1 MDVNLLPPEF
11 RSNNGTEIK
20 EFTYQNTGYKNTR
33 LSKRILNID
42 SGQLNSN
49 QTTFSLELQEKFR
62 IDKKSDIYLD
72 SITTYNCKSNAD
84 TNSIGFLLTIDEFNN
99 NNSFSNTSGIHN
111 KIFIPND
118 STNTT
123 ATATTVTHKGKK
135 LNYVG
140 TINPTELMKLN
151 LTLTILDS
159 TTTIFNS
166 GNSRFLMELI
176 FVENE

>member
-20 EFTYQNTGYKNTR
+20 DFTYQNTGYKNTR

-42 SGQLNSN
+42 SGSIDGT
-49 QTTFSLELQEKFR
+49 QTTISLELQEKFR

-72 SITTYNCKSNAD
+72 SITTHNCKPNTHTD
-84 TNSIGFLLTIDEFNN
+84 QIGFLLTIDEFNN
-99 NNSFSNTSGIHN
+99 NNSFSNKQEIHN
-111 KIFIPND
+111 RIFIPND

-123 ATATTVTHKGKK
+123 ATPTTVTHKGKK

-159 TTTIFNS
+159 TTIFNT

>member
-20 EFTYQNTGYKNTR
+20 DFTYQNTGYKNTR

-42 SGQLNSN
+42 SGIIVQGIS
-49 QTTFSLELQEKFR
+49 FSLDLQEKFR

-72 SITTYNCKSNAD
+72 SITTHNCVQNNTSD
-84 TNSIGFLLTIDEFNN
+84 RIGFLLTINEFNN
-99 NNSFSNTSGIHN
+99 NNSYSNTSGIHN

-118 STNTT
+118 
-123 ATATTVTHKGKK
+123 ATSPTVGQTVTHKGKK

-140 TINPTELMKLN
+140 TINPTELLN
-151 LTLTILDS
+151 LNITLTDLS
-159 TTTIFNS
+159 TNPLTIFNI
-166 GNSRFLMELI
+166 GQSRFLMELI

>member
-20 EFTYQNTGYKNTR
+20 DFTYQNTGYKNTR

-42 SGQLNSN
+42 SGIIDRGTS
-49 QTTFSLELQEKFR
+49 FSLDLQEKFR

-72 SITTYNCKSNAD
+72 SITTHNCKPNTD
-84 TNSIGFLLTIDEFNN
+84 TSQIGFLLTIDEFNN
-99 NNSFSNTSGIHN
+99 NNSFSNKQEIHN
-111 KIFIPND
+111 RIFIPND
-118 STNTT
+118 STVGGQ
-123 ATATTVTHKGKK
+123 TTVTHKGKK

-159 TTTIFNS
+159 TTIFNT

-176 FVENE
+176 FVKNE

>member
-1 MDVNLLPPEF
+1 MDVNLTPPEF

-20 EFTYQNTGYKNTR
+20 DFTFQNTGYKNTR

-42 SGQLNSN
+42 SGSISTE
-49 QTTFSLELQEKFR
+49 TTFSLDLQEKFR

-72 SITTYNCKSNAD
+72 SITTHNCQSNAD
-84 TNSIGFLLTIDEFNN
+84 TNRIGFLLTIDEFNN
-99 NNSFSNTSGIHN
+99 NNSYSNTPGIN
-111 KIFIPND
+111 NRIFIPND
-118 STNTT
+118 ST
-123 ATATTVTHKGKK
+123 AGGQTTVTHKGKK

-151 LTLTILDS
+151 LTLTNLDS
-159 TTTIFNS
+159 TTIFNS
-166 GNSRFLMELI
+166 NENSRFLIELI